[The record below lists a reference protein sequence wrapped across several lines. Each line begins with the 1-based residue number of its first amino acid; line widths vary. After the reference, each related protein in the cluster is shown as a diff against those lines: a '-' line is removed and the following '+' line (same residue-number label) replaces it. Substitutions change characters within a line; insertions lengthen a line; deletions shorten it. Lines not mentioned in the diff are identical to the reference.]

1 MTTTPGNER
10 LSPPGA
16 VLAELY
22 RRRFPPADLE
32 EMRAVWRVLVR
43 VFFGARIPDKGTVVD
58 VGAGPCLFINE
69 VRAARRI
76 AVDANPTLADFAA
89 DGVEAVVDG
98 DLDLPSIPDGTAD
111 IVFMSN
117 FLEHLASPAELLRVL
132 AAARRILRPGGE
144 LLVLQPNFRLCPRRY
159 FDFVDHSLVVTDRG
173 LVEGLGATGFDVVE
187 LRVRFLPFTSRS
199 RLPKWPW
206 AVALYLR
213 LPPLQWLLGGQTFVR
228 ARVRP

>member
-1 MTTTPGNER
+1 MTTPPDDRR
-10 LSPPGA
+10 LPDGE

-22 RRRFPPADLE
+22 RRRFPPAELE

-43 VFFGARIPDKGTVVD
+43 EFLGPRIPEKATVVD
-58 VGAGPCLFINE
+58 VGAGPCLFVNE
-69 VRAARRI
+69 LRAARRI

-89 DGVEAVVDG
+89 PGVEAVVDG
-98 DLDLPSIPDGTAD
+98 NLDLPSIPDRTAD
-111 IVFMSN
+111 VVFMSN
-117 FLEHLASPAELLRVL
+117 FLEHLATPTELLRVL
-132 AAARRILRPGGE
+132 AAARRVLRPGGE

-187 LRVRFLPFTSRS
+187 LRVRFLPFTSKS

-206 AVALYLR
+206 AVSAYLKLR
-213 LPPLQWLLGGQTFVR
+213 PLQWLLGGQTFVR

>member
-1 MTTTPGNER
+1 MTTARVEER
-10 LSPPGA
+10 RSPPGE

-22 RRRFPPADLE
+22 RRRFPPDELE

-43 VFFGARIPDKGTVVD
+43 VFLGPRIPERGTVVD

-76 AVDANPTLADFAA
+76 AVDASPALAETAGP
-89 DGVEAVVDG
+89 GVEPVVDDDVG
-98 DLDLPSIPDGTAD
+98 LSSIPDATAD

-117 FLEHLASPAELLRVL
+117 FLEHLASPAELLRAL
-132 AAARRILRPGGE
+132 AAARRVLKPGGE

-159 FDFVDHSLVVTDRG
+159 FDFVDHSLAVTDRG
-173 LVEGLGATGFDVVE
+173 LVEGLRATGFDVVE
-187 LRVRFLPFTSRS
+187 LRVRFLPFTSKS

-206 AVALYLR
+206 AVSLYLKLR
-213 LPPLQWLLGGQTFVR
+213 PLQWLLGGQTFVR
-228 ARVRP
+228 ARVRA